1 MLPWMSPVAAR
12 APAPAAFEAAML
24 RKVNEQQK
32 LEGEAMVKLVE
43 STQTPAPRTDGT
55 GTLVD
60 TSA

>member
-43 STQTPAPRTDGT
+43 STATAAPRGDGT
-55 GTLVD
+55 GALVD
-60 TSA
+60 TTA